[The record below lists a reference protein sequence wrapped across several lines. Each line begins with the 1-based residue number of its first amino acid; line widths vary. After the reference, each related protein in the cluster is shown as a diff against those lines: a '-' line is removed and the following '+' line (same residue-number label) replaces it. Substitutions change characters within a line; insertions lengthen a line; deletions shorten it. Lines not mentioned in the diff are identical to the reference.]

1 MEVGDFF
8 FFFFCT
14 NMFFET
20 HCGLN
25 PCPIAFSLG
34 QLSDDLPIFLSVERY
49 TNETELEKKKEGKS
63 KRIFNRMQ
71 SQNNVWIVR
80 REREN
85 IERGRKNTFIERMD
99 YRFHFMVKNYFLGT
113 ENHHETWKGGS
124 WNGLNDGSRNIQN
137 TFTIERSTR
146 DIENRRWSFRAPSG
160 CRDNFRK
167 IDHFPFLAP
176 SKSSIVARL
185 E

>member
-1 MEVGDFF
+1 MEVGDF

-71 SQNNVWIVR
+71 SQNNVWIR
-80 REREN
+80 RERER
-85 IERGRKNTFIERMD
+85 ILRGGGKIHLLREWIIGSILWLKII
-99 YRFHFMVKNYFLGT
+99 FLEPKITMKLGKVGVGT
-113 ENHHETWKGGS
+113 G
-124 WNGLNDGSRNIQN
+124 
-137 TFTIERSTR
+137 
-146 DIENRRWSFRAPSG
+146 
-160 CRDNFRK
+160 
-167 IDHFPFLAP
+167 
-176 SKSSIVARL
+176 
-185 E
+185 